1 MKNRT
6 SSFAIVLWAMQADV
20 ALAFQT
26 ISNFGNNNHRLKS
39 NDVLVP
45 GRSSPNPNVSFS
57 PLSLNMKVTINIDVD
72 LPEFNIPEFILS
84 NPTDNMSLQ
93 QILDSQSDSVTS
105 LISSLSLPPMMDTTN
120 LNYNMADFN
129 SLLSIQT
136 TPDTQSILNSILEN
150 LLPSHPPLVTTTSIV
165 IAILSSLWMLSF
177 PPNDFRDN
185 HEPFERGQY
194 DPIKAREYYAKHP
207 LLVIRRTL
215 QLLRIANKWI
225 LRWLFERHLPY
236 YLGGTRRDDDNNN
249 RYEKDREKERAQ
261 ELLSVIQQIGP
272 TAIKIGQALSVRPD
286 LISEVYTSTL
296 SELQDNVPPFDSNE
310 AKEVLVKELGEERFQ
325 SLISSPSSSSLFEST
340 FDLDHPVASASIGQV
355 YKGFIKRKNK
365 ESGTLEEVEVA
376 IKVQRPNVLSEIALD
391 LFIVREIAPFYQE
404 FTMNDTNLQNM
415 ADEWGR
421 GFIAELTYKQE
432 AENTMRFNEEM
443 KKRNLNAVCAPEV
456 IDELSTDRV
465 LTTKWVNGVRLDRS
479 GEDDVARLCGV
490 ALNAYLVMLL
500 EIGTLHCGEY
510 FHDLI
515 TSTLTENYFFVF
527 LSPITNL
534 ISILYC
540 LCVCA
545 DPHPGVSSNV

>member
-1 MKNRT
+1 MKDRT
-6 SSFAIVLWAMQADV
+6 SSFALVLWAMQADV

-26 ISNFGNNNHRLKS
+26 ISNFGNINHRLK
-39 NDVLVP
+39 LQVP
-45 GRSSPNPNVSFS
+45 IPVRSSSDTTSSS
-57 PLSLNMKVTINIDVD
+57 PSPSSLNMKVTINIDVD
-72 LPEFNIPEFILS
+72 LPEFNLAEFMLN
-84 NPTDNMSLQ
+84 NPTDDMSLQ
-93 QILDSQSDSVTS
+93 QILDSQSDSVSS

-120 LNYNMADFN
+120 FNYNMADFN

-150 LLPSHPPLVTTTSIV
+150 LLPSHPPLVTTTAIM
-165 IAILSSLWMLSF
+165 ITILSSLWMLSF
-177 PPNDFRDN
+177 PPNDFRNN
-185 HEPFERGQY
+185 HEPYERGQY

-215 QLLRIANKWI
+215 QLFRIANKWI

-249 RYEKDREKERAQ
+249 KNNRHEKEKERAQ

-296 SELQDNVPPFDSNE
+296 SELQDNVPPFDSSK

-325 SLISSPSSSSLFEST
+325 SLISSSSSSPFEST

-355 YKGFIKRKNK
+355 YKRLIKRKNK
-365 ESGTLEEVEVA
+365 ESGTMEEVEVA

-391 LFIVREIAPFYQE
+391 LFIVRELAPFYQQ
-404 FTMNDTNLQNM
+404 FTMNDTNLQGM

-432 AENTMRFNEEM
+432 AKNTMRFNEEM

-456 IDELSTDRV
+456 VEELSTNRV

-510 FHDLI
+510 FYDLI
-515 TSTLTENYFFVF
+515 TSNCY
-527 LSPITNL
+527 
-534 ISILYC
+534 
-540 LCVCA
+540 
-545 DPHPGVSSNV
+545 